1 MHAIGVDKSMSKQA
15 VILTFIDGRWI
26 KNQSLKQRSRLPCG
40 DTDDDSNDNNDSCV
54 IHDMCFAL
62 IDKYTLSLA
71 DFGKMLSL
79 CTILWLILI
88 TSE

>member
-1 MHAIGVDKSMSKQA
+1 MSKQA

-54 IHDMCFAL
+54 IHDMCL
-62 IDKYTLSLA
+62 H
-71 DFGKMLSL
+71 
-79 CTILWLILI
+79 
-88 TSE
+88 

>member
-54 IHDMCFAL
+54 IHDMCL
-62 IDKYTLSLA
+62 H
-71 DFGKMLSL
+71 
-79 CTILWLILI
+79 
-88 TSE
+88 